1 MNLNVYI
8 SFACFFCCHGWIFLI
23 TSKSCHGEDE
33 EVQQR
38 WGCLLACIYCN
49 PLLRLRMTRVWWIA
63 YDSCTTTYDL
73 ACSSAFCVVFYLNGS
88 KAIPGLISWRQV
100 FFHLQKQR
108 SHPNMQLGLTSTEH
122 LRIIINLL
130 LCGKLN
136 GRMSTMTAGS
146 CRQAPGT
153 TLPQTPWEPWPCN
166 RHAAN
171 TPCFHSFNFPRL
183 TFVVDTLWCI

>member
-1 MNLNVYI
+1 MNLNVYII

-38 WGCLLACIYCN
+38 WGFLLACIYCN

-122 LRIIINLL
+122 LRIIIKTSYIVASLMVG
-130 LCGKLN
+130 C
-136 GRMSTMTAGS
+136 
-146 CRQAPGT
+146 Q
-153 TLPQTPWEPWPCN
+153 PWLQG
-166 RHAAN
+166 HAAKHQVLHCLRHLESLGLAIDMQ
-171 TPCFHSFNFPRL
+171 PIHHVFIRL
-183 TFVVDTLWCI
+183 IFLGWRL